1 MASTAGEPVD
11 SKTLADVIQQQ
22 EIFIKEEEKEKVEE
36 KKEKEQKVCFN
47 VTAGLLYATK
57 PNCSWLHGGCGIWL
71 WSCGTH
77 MTNTIIMSIKVNLS
91 LSQVIFI
98 STGYCSFNHYWSHS
112 PSWWRK
118 VFGRRASWPQSGSVF
133 TERITGGRLE
143 RDQRGPWR
151 V

>member
-57 PNCSWLHGGCGIWL
+57 PNCS
-71 WSCGTH
+71 
-77 MTNTIIMSIKVNLS
+77 
-91 LSQVIFI
+91 
-98 STGYCSFNHYWSHS
+98 
-112 PSWWRK
+112 
-118 VFGRRASWPQSGSVF
+118 
-133 TERITGGRLE
+133 
-143 RDQRGPWR
+143 
-151 V
+151 